1 MNQYFTRMG
10 IISGLGW
17 LLDATVYMS
26 FAIAT
31 SNVFAAN
38 ILGNCCGIVFSF
50 VFGSKYAFHYQGK
63 FSYRK
68 LAMYTLFAGMMAP
81 LFSALILLLVQSGL
95 LGLLA
100 AKILVTIPSFIANY
114 LFIKFLLH

>member
-1 MNQYFTRMG
+1 MHHYFIRMG

-17 LLDATVYMS
+17 LLDAAVYMN

-31 SNVFAAN
+31 GHVFAAN
-38 ILGNCCGIVFSF
+38 ILGNCCGILFSF
-50 VFGSKYAFHYQGK
+50 VFGSKYAFGYQGK
-63 FSYRK
+63 FPYKK
-68 LAMYTLFAGMMAP
+68 LAMYALFAGAMIP
-81 LFSALILLLVQSGL
+81 LFSALILSLVQSGL

-100 AKILVTIPSFIANY
+100 AKIIVTIPSFIANY

>member
-1 MNQYFTRMG
+1 MG

-17 LLDATVYMS
+17 LLDAAVYMN

-31 SNVFAAN
+31 SHVFAAN
-38 ILGNCCGIVFSF
+38 ILGNCCGILFSF
-50 VFGSKYAFHYQGK
+50 VFGSKYAFNYQGK
-63 FSYRK
+63 FPYKK
-68 LAMYTLFAGMMAP
+68 LAMYALFASAMIP
-81 LFSALILLLVQSGL
+81 LFSALIVSLVQSGL

-100 AKILVTIPSFIANY
+100 AKIIVTIPSFIANY